1 MPSQASVELRGAI
14 EAQKAAIE
22 TVRAMHG
29 PPMVRAM
36 TRAALLVTRTARQVA
51 KVDRG
56 RYRASIMPEIV
67 TSGTTV
73 EGWVGSNLAYAPFVV
88 LDTKPHWPP
97 LAPILEWVRRN
108 RLAGKYSVGTR
119 RRIGRRATREREDLR
134 VAWAIRRKIS
144 RVGTKGDQSLIRGI
158 TDNSERIVTLIG
170 EGVTGA
176 LSIWG
181 E

>member
-1 MPSQASVELRGAI
+1 MPARASIELRGLI
-14 EAQKAAIE
+14 EAQKAAIQV
-22 TVRAMHG
+22 VRDLHG

-36 TRAALLVTRTARQVA
+36 TQATLLVVRTARQVA
-51 KVDRG
+51 KRDTG
-56 RYRASIMPEIV
+56 RYAASIMPEIV

-108 RLAGKYSVGTR
+108 RLAGKYSVRSR
-119 RRIGRRATREREDLR
+119 RRLGRRATREREDLR
-134 VAWAIRRKIS
+134 VAWAIRRKIA

-158 TDNSERIVTLIG
+158 TENSEQIVRLIG

-176 LSIWG
+176 LSHW
-181 E
+181 